1 MSKEIPIPQ
10 LTVDPE
16 LTSKDKG
23 VDRNEMYDIH
33 NCFDTLDAS
42 GVNIV
47 VQDTGLDHD
56 HPWVSNQTDSTS
68 SLDFT
73 GHGKG
78 DSEGHG
84 TMVTDLATRYA
95 NGASV
100 EMHKTLGTDS
110 LQAFYDSFGVMLN
123 NPEDY
128 DVLVMSWQTR
138 GYDDDRINRIVDE
151 VADKGIVPV
160 AAAGN
165 HEDEVGSPATAD
177 KCISV
182 GALEESGTS
191 ITNFSSWDIEGK
203 PDLGFGGIPEISAIG
218 DSIIGANADHGD
230 LGEEID
236 PKRTVAS
243 GTSFSCPFIANLVAD
258 IVHRTEDPTVED
270 ILISLE
276 KSAVDIEKT
285 TKEGMGRVNSIKF
298 AEEHT
303 GQDIKSEKQREQE
316 STVFI
321 LTYILNIFRKILKS

>member
-1 MSKEIPIPQ
+1 MSKGIPIPQ

-16 LTSKDKG
+16 LTSIDKG
-23 VDRNEMYDIH
+23 VNRDEMYNKH
-33 NCFDTLDAS
+33 NCFRDLDAT

-47 VQDTGLDHD
+47 IQDTGLDQD
-56 HPWVSNQTDSTS
+56 HPWVSKQTNSTS
-68 SLDFT
+68 SIDFV
-73 GHGKG
+73 GDGKG
-78 DSEGHG
+78 DEAGHG
-84 TMVTDLATRYA
+84 TMVADLATRYA
-95 NGASV
+95 NGANV
-100 EMHKTLGTDS
+100 EMHKTIPGDS
-110 LQAFYDSFGVMLN
+110 SKPYYDSFGVILN

-128 DVLVMSWQTR
+128 DVLVMSWQYP
-138 GYDDDRINRIVDE
+138 GYNDSRVNRLVDE
-151 VADKGIVPV
+151 IADKGIVPV

-218 DSIIGANADHGD
+218 DSIIGANADQGD

-236 PKRTVAS
+236 PKRTVSS
-243 GTSFSCPFIANLVAD
+243 GTSFSCPFVANLVAD
-258 IVHRTEDPTVED
+258 VVRRTEDPTVED

-276 KSAVDIEKT
+276 ETAVEIEET
-285 TKEGMGRVNSIKF
+285 TKDGMGRVNSIKF

-303 GQDIKSEKQREQE
+303 GQDIKSDKQRQQE
-316 STVFI
+316 STAFI